1 MAKNVMSKKTS
12 SSKPP
17 AFKRLRLTLWA
28 VLFAFAG
35 WWLLQTDFASNLKE
49 PLLRY
54 VDNKDIA
61 TLESR
66 FSLEQILQSHQ
77 QEILGSDKSDK
88 RILKRTSILY
98 YPYLLLDVKYTT
110 ADQSAREGVLLWGLN
125 DGEIVLN
132 TGSWEKTHGF
142 KDCLDC
148 NATRSNF
155 KILQSLAKK
164 QTGMSIEEL
173 KKETGMGKETL
184 EPWIKDSLDKHL
196 VIQKGNLYQL
206 HFEQPRIL
214 VTPQTDFKH
223 PIVLKDQGSS
233 QKGSRVYSRS
243 QIVRLTK
250 AAFGDD
256 FKIRSEEEI
265 YLPVYRLEV
274 VNPDKSI
281 HISEWNALTGQ
292 RIAPNYLRI
301 R

>member
-1 MAKNVMSKKTS
+1 MAK
-12 SSKPP
+12 KPSP
-17 AFKRLRLTLWA
+17 PKSPSFKYLRFAVWA
-28 VLFAFAG
+28 ILFSLG
-35 WWLLQTDFASNLKE
+35 GYWLLQTDFAMDWKE

-54 VDNKDIA
+54 VDNKEIA

-66 FSLEQILQSHQ
+66 FTLEQILQSHQ
-77 QEILGSDKSDK
+77 QEILGSDKVDK
-88 RILKRTSILY
+88 RVIKRTTILY
-98 YPYLLLDVKYTT
+98 YPYLLLSVKYTT
-110 ADQSAREGVLLWGLN
+110 PEQSAREGVLLWGLN

-132 TGSWEKTHGF
+132 TSSWEKTHGF

-148 NATRSNF
+148 NANRLNF
-155 KILQSLAKK
+155 KILNPLAKK
-164 QTGMSIEEL
+164 QGGMSIEDL

-184 EPWIKDSLDKHL
+184 EPWIKDSLEKHL

-206 HFEQPRIL
+206 HFEQPRLL

-233 QKGSRVYSRS
+233 LKASRQYSRS
-243 QIVRLTK
+243 QIVRLAK

-274 VNPDKSI
+274 LNPDKSI

-292 RIAPNYLRI
+292 RIIPGYLKLR
-301 R
+301 